1 MGDEVLTSTGFLANV
16 KEMSALK
23 EGPVYLVRELGSGVE
38 VGASL
43 RLAPERGG
51 RLRRRSGGEY

>member
-1 MGDEVLTSTGFLANV
+1 LTSTGFLANV

-51 RLRRRSGGEY
+51 RRRRRRGRES